1 MYFGNP
7 FLASESGD
15 GFQRYTEVELLGT
28 ACCGSI
34 PELKASQ
41 DRYHRRPM
49 WRSHWSLD
57 HLPAQPSLVRT
68 SNECLEARKVNP
80 PIRGN
85 TLHDGCGEAPYRRI
99 PQNSNSPEDFIGLP
113 FSQGP
118 NERCIHVWGSTARG
132 RPGFSGL
139 GWGRGHGA

>member
-7 FLASESGD
+7 FLASGQWFPAVPRLSSWVL
-15 GFQRYTEVELLGT
+15 RAVVLSL
-28 ACCGSI
+28 SS
-34 PELKASQ
+34 KHS
-41 DRYHRRPM
+41 RPM

-68 SNECLEARKVNP
+68 SNECLEARKANP

-139 GWGRGHGA
+139 GWEANCRRAGV